1 MENHIHNYEPHIL
14 PGNSSYA
21 KTVKSGRKFYVV
33 GGSHIT
39 SRQRDSFDADLNKD
53 KAILST
59 LIDDQND
66 QLSRC
71 DKWHCQQ
78 QLK

>member
-1 MENHIHNYEPHIL
+1 MENHILNYEPHIL
-14 PGNSSYA
+14 PGNSSYT

-71 DKWHCQQ
+71 DKWHYQQ